1 MFTEDEKKI
10 ISERLKTLRKRK
22 GFTQEKVAD
31 KLSFVRE
38 HYSRIEERG
47 EHLTLYTLQ
56 KLAEI
61 FETSVS
67 YILGLTENEKPD
79 YEVIGDSL
87 GLNDKSIETLK
98 QIKAFSEKYNTSD
111 IDYINLLLSDFN
123 KAINFIENFGA
134 YTDSTQ
140 QKYYLGIPNSKEKKQ
155 HIPISELNDFEIKE
169 EIYLVEQKENNYIFM
184 GYSQYDLI
192 EQLIKNKL
200 YDSIENYK

>member
-1 MFTEDEKKI
+1 MYSENEKKI
-10 ISERLKTLRKRK
+10 VAKRLKELRKRK
-22 GFTQEKVAD
+22 NYTQQELANKMNY
-31 KLSFVRE
+31 SRE
-38 HYSRIEERG
+38 HISNMERKG
-47 EHLTLYTLQ
+47 NITKDGLKKY
-56 KLAEI
+56 AEI

-67 YILGLTENEKPD
+67 YILGVTENEKPD

-111 IDYINLLLSDFN
+111 IEYINLLLSDFN
-123 KAINFIENFGA
+123 KAIDFIENFGA

-140 QKYYLGIPNSKEKKQ
+140 QKYYLGIPNSKEKNQ
-155 HIPISELNDFEIKE
+155 HIPISELNDFGIKE
-169 EIYLVEQKENNYIFM
+169 EIYLVEQKENNYLFR